1 MLQRSE
7 EATALRKEVVA
18 LRYETANQRSS
29 MVTTMKD
36 IATSLLVSRLLV
48 RHDQL
53 LHKLDLRE
61 LSSSEKRVFRTS

>member
-53 LHKLDLRE
+53 LH
-61 LSSSEKRVFRTS
+61 

>member
-1 MLQRSE
+1 MVETQKEFLNYSSLKKEMLQRSE

-48 RHDQL
+48 KPKQL
-53 LHKLDLRE
+53 LH
-61 LSSSEKRVFRTS
+61 